1 MSLCLDEVVATAG
14 PHHIG
19 PVSVTVEA
27 GSIVGLT
34 GPSGA
39 GKTTIATV
47 AAGLHRPIAGTRLLN
62 TVPTSRWGWS
72 AAPADRRRVQLVSQH
87 PHKAVDPHLTLG
99 EALTLPARLHHYPAG
114 DPTEWADRC
123 QLPRALLARRP
134 AEVSGGQLQRL
145 VLARALAVGPDY
157 LIVDEATTAQD
168 AITTAA
174 ILDILTA
181 TAATGVG
188 VLAISHDLP
197 LIRHIA
203 SITVT
208 VPQIPTG
215 TSPG

>member
-1 MSLCLDEVVATAG
+1 MSLCLDDVVAAAG
-14 PHHIG
+14 PLHIG

-27 GSIVGLT
+27 GRIVGLI

-39 GKTTIATV
+39 GKTTIAAV
-47 AAGLHRPIAGTRLLN
+47 AAGLHRPIRGTRLLD

-72 AAPADRRRVQLVSQH
+72 ALATDRRRVQLVSQH

-99 EALTLPARLHHYPAG
+99 ESLTLPARLHRYPAG
-114 DPTEWADRC
+114 DPADWAERC
-123 QLPRALLARRP
+123 QVPRALLTRRP

-157 LIVDEATTAQD
+157 LIVDEPTTAQD

-174 ILDILTA
+174 ILDILTDAA
-181 TAATGVG
+181 TAGVG
-188 VLAISHDLP
+188 ILAISHDLP

-203 SITVT
+203 EGSATM
-208 VPQIPTG
+208 P
-215 TSPG
+215 SSSSSSSE